1 MAEIHAQF
9 GVTIFNRS
17 GQSGTK
23 TTSLLALLLRAQT
36 VFVDQH
42 LKFAD
47 LTFLCGILLKEGYL
61 YSESIICLDLAYDT
75 YQKILEPSSLRL
87 GESLLEK
94 GRVCFELKEY
104 MDASLFLEKVR
115 TLWTDSSSPKSSN
128 KVVEVTRLLGFCAHK
143 LGQTEKSLE
152 YLKQVASKRKK
163 LPRKSLYYHE
173 DTNAL
178 FAMGILRHEQNE
190 IGSALDLY
198 KRCHQLFKSVNCGK
212 SRQSMLE
219 VAIAAGNAY
228 LKGGSPF
235 RALMSFEQ
243 ALFDAKGMGN
253 ILLECE
259 SLSSMVS

>member
-9 GVTIFNRS
+9 GITIFNRS

-61 YSESIICLDLAYDT
+61 YSESIICLDLAYDS

-178 FAMGILRHEQNE
+178 FAMGILRLEQNE

-212 SRQSMLE
+212 SRRSMLE